1 MFFLTTQKLDTLDSV
16 RDSEDLIICM
26 FGTTVSI
33 RHWVID
39 IFHLLIIAKYYFQ
52 LFCLPD
58 QRSEKEYDGKVSWGP
73 VVGYNSGGD
82 SFYHKIPT
90 LTIV

>member
-16 RDSEDLIICM
+16 REDLIICM
-26 FGTTVSI
+26 FGITVSI

-39 IFHLLIIAKYYFQ
+39 IFRLLIIVKYYFQ

-58 QRSEKEYDGKVSWGP
+58 QRSEKEYDGKVSQGI
-73 VVGYNSGGD
+73 VGYNSGVIH
-82 SFYHKIPT
+82 FTTKY
-90 LTIV
+90 LL